1 MKERKRKKGLLT
13 SELGQGGKKQKIWQM
28 VYIYGIRFAFF
39 LSFDNGYDKPTSYAL
54 ALYTPLVCS
63 ALAGTHTHTHH
74 THHITYVAQQQT
86 QSKRISK
93 LQSWS
98 IEMGLAHV
106 NVDAFISKMM
116 KNFLLYRCVS
126 CW

>member
-1 MKERKRKKGLLT
+1 
-13 SELGQGGKKQKIWQM
+13 M

-63 ALAGTHTHTHH
+63 ALAGTHTH
-74 THHITYVAQQQT
+74 HITYVAQQQT
-86 QSKRISK
+86 Q
-93 LQSWS
+93 S

-116 KNFLLYRCVS
+116 ENFLLLSFCLVLVKNVGHPVVS
-126 CW
+126 WSQTNIVGWWQQVEIER

>member
-63 ALAGTHTHTHH
+63 ALAGTHTHTHI
-74 THHITYVAQQQT
+74 THIT
-86 QSKRISK
+86 SHMLHSNKRSPK
-93 LQSWS
+93 EYQNSNRDPLKWDLH
-98 IEMGLAHV
+98 M
-106 NVDAFISKMM
+106 
-116 KNFLLYRCVS
+116 
-126 CW
+126 